1 MSERFIQLLDCTLRD
16 GSYITGSHF
25 GAGAIRGIISKMQEA
40 HADIIECGWLKN
52 SEHVF
57 GTAYYHVPSDL
68 EQYLTDKKKDID
80 YCVMIDWDRY
90 DTDVLP
96 PYDGK
101 SVDAVRVVFP
111 HGRHKE
117 GIEVGRR
124 IREKGYKVYFQAA
137 NTLSYSNEDLH
148 ELAACMNAFKPVA
161 ISVVD
166 TFGAMYF
173 EDVERLAGLL
183 DAFLDPEIRIG
194 FHAHNNQQLAF
205 ANAIHFLNLMKERG
219 RKCVVDAS
227 LSGMGRGAGNA
238 TTELMTS
245 YLNRKEH
252 GDFDENAVL
261 DAIDTYMEGFHENY
275 SWGYSTPYFIAGL
288 YQTHVNN
295 VAYLLKNHRTTAQ
308 DMHGIFASL
317 SEEERRH
324 YDYDLLERKYL
335 ENQDRI
341 VDDTEVLARLKAE
354 AEGKTVLL
362 LAPGKTLLTD
372 REKIELFSGKNR
384 VLRIGVNAI
393 VPGYEY
399 DYLFFT
405 NRVRW
410 EYASEAFP
418 EILAETNKILLSN
431 IKTEGAEDELIV
443 NFNRVIKRG
452 WAHFDNAVILL
463 LRLLQRIEAKDV
475 AIAGFDGFRNAYNE
489 SYADESLPTLNPD
502 GDWDGLNAEIL
513 DMFRDFKVS
522 TEGKMKIRFVTES
535 YFNQ

>member
-1 MSERFIQLLDCTLRD
+1 MSERKIQLLDCTLRD
-16 GSYITGSHF
+16 GSYITASHF
-25 GAGAIRGIISKMQEA
+25 GTAAIRGIITKMQEA
-40 HADIIECGWLKN
+40 HADLIECGWLKDQA
-52 SEHVF
+52 HVP

-68 EQYLTDKKKDID
+68 EQYLTDKKKDIT
-80 YCVMIDWDRY
+80 YVVMIDWDRY
-90 DTDVLP
+90 DTSVLP
-96 PYDGK
+96 FYDGK

-111 HGRHKE
+111 HGRHRE
-117 GIEVGRR
+117 GIEVGRK

-137 NTLSYSNEDLH
+137 NTLSYSNEEIH
-148 ELAACMNAFKPVA
+148 ELAVEMNAFRPEA

-173 EDVERLAGLL
+173 EDVERLSGLL
-183 DAFLDPEIRIG
+183 DAFLDPEIGIG

-205 ANAIHFLNLMKERG
+205 ANAIHFLNLMKARG
-219 RKCVVDAS
+219 RKCIVDAS

-238 TTELMTS
+238 TTELMTG

-252 GDFDENAVL
+252 GDYDENAVL

-275 SWGYSTPYFIAGL
+275 TWGYSTPYYIAGY

-295 VAYLLKNHRTTAQ
+295 VAYLLKNHRTSAQ
-308 DMHGIFASL
+308 DMRGIFASL

-341 VDDTEVLARLKAE
+341 VDDEQALSLLRAR

-362 LAPGKTLLTD
+362 LALGKTLLTD
-372 REKIELFSGKNR
+372 KEKIELFAGEND
-384 VLRIGVNAI
+384 VLRIGVNAV

-405 NRVRW
+405 NKVRLD
-410 EYASEAFP
+410 YATEAFP
-418 EILAETNKILLSN
+418 EILAETPKILLSN
-431 IKTEGAEDELIV
+431 VKTEGAEDELIV

-452 WAHFDNAVILL
+452 WAHFDNAVILC
-463 LRLLQRIEAKDV
+463 LRLMQRISAKDV
-475 AIAGFDGFRNAYNE
+475 AIAGFDGFRHAYNE
-489 SYADESLPTLNPD
+489 SYADSSLPTLNPD

-513 DMFRDFKVS
+513 NMFRDLKAS
-522 TEGKMKIRFVTES
+522 AEGKMKIRFVTDS